1 MPSRRRS
8 SRTHTTPPIRTG
20 LGSVP
25 KRRITEPTHIRKSS
39 EDCGLYK
46 DLGLYKNTL
55 ERVKPIIIENNGR
68 LDVEERTSLACAYK
82 QILNGLRTQLN
93 PTSPQ
98 QTAQTGDKSSAVT
111 VEINRVCNEVLDL
124 LRRWLLP
131 AAAVGEESVF
141 YWKMSADFH
150 RYLCD
155 TSSEGSSEDHAS
167 ASVQAYTLAFLHA
180 KELLNP
186 IHQTRLGLALNFSVF
201 YHDVYGSPLCAC
213 YIAKFAFD
221 AAVAYAGE
229 NPGEASDESLG
240 VMQILQNNMTF
251 WENEIR

>member
-1 MPSRRRS
+1 MPFA
-8 SRTHTTPPIRTG
+8 
-20 LGSVP
+20 
-25 KRRITEPTHIRKSS
+25 
-39 EDCGLYK
+39 K
-46 DLGLYKNTL
+46 DTL

-141 YWKMSADFH
+141 YWKMLVAPRLYLYTVH
-150 RYLCD
+150 RPGEKTGLLTFTD
-155 TSSEGSSEDHAS
+155 TSVTHPVKDL
-167 ASVQAYTLAFLHA
+167 QRIT
-180 KELLNP
+180 P
-186 IHQTRLGLALNFSVF
+186 ALQSKHTHLPSCTPRSF
-201 YHDVYGSPLCAC
+201 
-213 YIAKFAFD
+213 
-221 AAVAYAGE
+221 
-229 NPGEASDESLG
+229 
-240 VMQILQNNMTF
+240 
-251 WENEIR
+251 